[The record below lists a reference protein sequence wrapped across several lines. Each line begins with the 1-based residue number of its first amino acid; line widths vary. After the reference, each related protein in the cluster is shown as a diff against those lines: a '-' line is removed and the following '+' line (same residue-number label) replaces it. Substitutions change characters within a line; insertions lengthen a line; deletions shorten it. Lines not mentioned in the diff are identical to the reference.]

1 MASAQLLRFCRGD
14 EQMPIYEYT
23 CPACGHAFEKMQ
35 KVSDPAP
42 GCPSC
47 GAVQVHKQVSRT
59 SFQLK
64 GGGWYVTDYANNT
77 AKATRNGDAK
87 ADATATESGAA
98 TTAESKPAAT
108 TESKP
113 AADKPTAA

>member
-1 MASAQLLRFCRGD
+1 
-14 EQMPIYEYT
+14 MPIYEYT
-23 CPACGHAFEKMQ
+23 CPACGHDFEKMQ
-35 KVSDPAP
+35 KVNDPAP

-64 GGGWYVTDYANNT
+64 GGGWYVTDYAGGG
-77 AKATRNGDAK
+77 AKASKGGDAK
-87 ADATATESGAA
+87 ADATATESGGAA
-98 TTAESKPAAT
+98 TT

-113 AADKPTAA
+113 APAATESKPSADKPSAA